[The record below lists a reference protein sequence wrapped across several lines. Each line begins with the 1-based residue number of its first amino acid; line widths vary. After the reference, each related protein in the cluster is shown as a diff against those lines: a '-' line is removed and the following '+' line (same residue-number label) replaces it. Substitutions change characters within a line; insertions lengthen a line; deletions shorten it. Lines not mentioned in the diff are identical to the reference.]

1 MQHLADI
8 KAPAA
13 LTRALVTAA
22 RRRVSVCGLLLV
34 CLVAAG
40 CATTPRPSGPGT
52 AIPADLNDLD
62 RWQARGRLGVSGPAN
77 GGSGSF
83 EWRQVGDRSD
93 VEIRGPVGIGG
104 VRLEMQGD
112 GANPDLTLQTSDGQT
127 LQSDAAWNELQ
138 SRLGAAVP
146 AGNLRFWMLGLAAPG
161 EHQWHEANAE
171 GVVALDQGGWRIE
184 YQKYSDEFGARVP
197 MRMTATSGDARV
209 RIVVDRWQLGQ

>member
-1 MQHLADI
+1 MRDFAEF
-8 KAPAA
+8 APPAA
-13 LTRALVTAA
+13 RNNARAGRHICAA
-22 RRRVSVCGLLLV
+22 ALAFV
-34 CLVAAG
+34 CLIAAG
-40 CATTPRPSGPGT
+40 CATTPRPSQPGT

-83 EWRQVGDRSD
+83 EWRQIGNRSD
-93 VEIRGPVGIGG
+93 VEIRGPIGIGG
-104 VRLEMQGD
+104 VHLEMSGD

-138 SRLGAAVP
+138 TRLGAAVP

-171 GVVALDQGGWRIE
+171 GIVALEQGGWRIE